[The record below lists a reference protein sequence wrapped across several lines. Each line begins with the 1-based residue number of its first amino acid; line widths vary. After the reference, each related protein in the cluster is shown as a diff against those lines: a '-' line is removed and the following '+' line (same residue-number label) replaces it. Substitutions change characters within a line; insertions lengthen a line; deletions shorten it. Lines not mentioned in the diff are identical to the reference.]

1 MKILWVNSS
10 FLDYRIPVYK
20 RLNELSGGN
29 FYIVYSRTMVPE
41 RIPQKIEAAIG
52 NHAIAIDGENQLCIG
67 KSDTLANK
75 NLRIPRPSGLYK
87 VIKEVN
93 PDIIIGE
100 GFFQWTPFA
109 LRYSITHRKPLF
121 IGYERT
127 KWTER
132 DCPKWRALYRKVVDE
147 FTRGYLCNGI
157 LTKEYL
163 MDELKVSEKKIT
175 TGTMS
180 ADSEGLAKASLSIS
194 PEERAAFKHSLG
206 LHEEGI
212 TFLYSGYLI
221 PRKGVD
227 YLLQA
232 WMKHIQ
238 TYPKD
243 QLLLVGGGELQES
256 LSKTYG
262 GEKSIHFMGTVMYDT
277 IYRYYNAADVFVI
290 PTLEDNWSLVVP
302 EAMACGLPV
311 ACSVYNGCYPE
322 LVHEGENGALFD
334 PLDVKSTVK
343 ALDYF
348 HYVDLEQQGAR
359 SIEIE
364 KQYNTERVAQNIFN
378 ALMADFK

>member
-52 NHAIAIDGENQLCIG
+52 NHAIAIDDKQLCIG

-75 NLRIPRPSGLYK
+75 NLKIPRPSGLYK
-87 VIKEVN
+87 AIKEVN

-132 DCPKWRALYRKVVDE
+132 DCPKWRALYRKVVDK

-194 PEERAAFKHSLG
+194 PAERAAFKHSLG

-212 TFLYSGYLI
+212 TYLYSGYLI
-221 PRKGVD
+221 PRKGVG

-243 QLLLVGGGELQES
+243 QLLLVGGGELQEF

-262 GEKSIHFMGTVMYDT
+262 GEKSIHFMGTVVYDT

-322 LVHEGENGALFD
+322 LVHEGENGSLFD

-378 ALMADFK
+378 ALVADFK

>member
-52 NHAIAIDGENQLCIG
+52 NHAIAIDDKQLCIG

-75 NLRIPRPSGLYK
+75 NLKIPRPSGLYK
-87 VIKEVN
+87 AIKEVN

-132 DCPKWRALYRKVVDE
+132 DCPKWRALYRKVVDK

-194 PEERAAFKHSLG
+194 PAERAAFKHSLG

-212 TFLYSGYLI
+212 TYLYSGYLI
-221 PRKGVD
+221 PRKGVG

-243 QLLLVGGGELQES
+243 QLLLVGGGELQEF

-262 GEKSIHFMGTVMYDT
+262 GEKSIHFMGTVVYDT

-322 LVHEGENGALFD
+322 LVHEGENGSLFD

-348 HYVDLEQQGAR
+348 HHVDLEQQGAR

-378 ALMADFK
+378 ALVADFK

>member
-52 NHAIAIDGENQLCIG
+52 SHAIAIDDKQLCIG

-75 NLRIPRPSGLYK
+75 NLKIPRPSGLYK
-87 VIKEVN
+87 AIKEVN

-132 DCPKWRALYRKVVDE
+132 DCPKWRALYRKVVDK

-212 TFLYSGYLI
+212 TYLYSGYLI

-262 GEKSIHFMGTVMYDT
+262 GEKSIHFMGTVVYDT

-348 HYVDLEQQGAR
+348 HHVDLEQQGAR

>member
-52 NHAIAIDGENQLCIG
+52 NHAIAIADKQLCIG

-75 NLRIPRPSGLYK
+75 NLKIPRPSGLYK
-87 VIKEVN
+87 AIKEVN

-132 DCPKWRALYRKVVDE
+132 DCPKWRALYRKVVDK

-348 HYVDLEQQGAR
+348 HHVDLEQQGAR

>member
-52 NHAIAIDGENQLCIG
+52 NHAIAINDKQLCIG

-75 NLRIPRPSGLYK
+75 NLKIPRPSGLYK
-87 VIKEVN
+87 AIKEVN

-132 DCPKWRALYRKVVDE
+132 DCPKWRALYRKVVDK

-194 PEERAAFKHSLG
+194 PAERAAFKHSLG

-212 TFLYSGYLI
+212 TYLYSGYLI
-221 PRKGVD
+221 PRKGVG

-243 QLLLVGGGELQES
+243 QLLLVGGGELQEF

-262 GEKSIHFMGTVMYDT
+262 GEKSIHFMGTVVYDT

-348 HYVDLEQQGAR
+348 HHVDLEQQGAR

-378 ALMADFK
+378 ALVADFK

>member
-1 MKILWVNSS
+1 MKVLWVNSS

-52 NHAIAIDGENQLCIG
+52 NHAIAIDDKQLCIG

-75 NLRIPRPSGLYK
+75 NLKIPRPSGLYK
-87 VIKEVN
+87 AIKEVN

-132 DCPKWRALYRKVVDE
+132 DCPKWRALYRKVVDK

-194 PEERAAFKHSLG
+194 PEERAAFRHSLG

-212 TFLYSGYLI
+212 TYLYSGYLI

-262 GEKSIHFMGTVMYDT
+262 GEKSIHFMGTVVYDT

-302 EAMACGLPV
+302 EAMACGLPI

-348 HYVDLEQQGAR
+348 HHVDLEQQGAR
-359 SIEIE
+359 SVEIE

>member
-52 NHAIAIDGENQLCIG
+52 NHAIAIDDKQLCIG

-75 NLRIPRPSGLYK
+75 NLKIPRPSGLYK

-132 DCPKWRALYRKVVDE
+132 DCPKWRALYRKVVDK

-163 MDELKVSEKKIT
+163 MDELRVSEKKIT

-212 TFLYSGYLI
+212 TYLYSGYLI

-262 GEKSIHFMGTVMYDT
+262 GEKSIHFMGTVVYDT

-302 EAMACGLPV
+302 EAMACSLPI

-348 HYVDLEQQGAR
+348 HHVDLEQQGAR

>member
-132 DCPKWRALYRKVVDE
+132 DCPKWRALYRKVVDK

-262 GEKSIHFMGTVMYDT
+262 REKSIYFMGTVVYDT

>member
-41 RIPQKIEAAIG
+41 RIPYKIEAAIG

-132 DCPKWRALYRKVVDE
+132 DCPKWRALYRKVVDK

-262 GEKSIHFMGTVMYDT
+262 REKSIYFMGTVVYDT

-343 ALDYF
+343 ALEYF
-348 HYVDLEQQGAR
+348 HHVDLDQQGAR

>member
-52 NHAIAIDGENQLCIG
+52 NHAIAIDDKQLCIG

-75 NLRIPRPSGLYK
+75 NLKIPRPSGLYK
-87 VIKEVN
+87 AIKEVN

-132 DCPKWRALYRKVVDE
+132 DCPKWRALYRKVVDK

-194 PEERAAFKHSLG
+194 PEERAAFKRSLG

-212 TFLYSGYLI
+212 TYLYSGYLI

-262 GEKSIHFMGTVMYDT
+262 GEKSIHFMGTVVYDT

-348 HYVDLEQQGAR
+348 HHVDLEQQGAR

>member
-52 NHAIAIDGENQLCIG
+52 NHAIAIADKQLCIG

-75 NLRIPRPSGLYK
+75 NLKIPRPSGLYK
-87 VIKEVN
+87 AIKEVN

-132 DCPKWRALYRKVVDE
+132 DCPKWRALYRKVVDK

-180 ADSEGLAKASLSIS
+180 ADSEGLTKASLSIS

-212 TFLYSGYLI
+212 TYLYSGYLI

-262 GEKSIHFMGTVMYDT
+262 GEKSIHFMGTVVYDT

-348 HYVDLEQQGAR
+348 HHVDLEQQGAR

>member
-132 DCPKWRALYRKVVDE
+132 DCPKWRALYRKVVDK

-194 PEERAAFKHSLG
+194 PEERVAFKHSLG

-262 GEKSIHFMGTVMYDT
+262 EEKSIHFMGTVVYDT

-348 HYVDLEQQGAR
+348 HHVDLDQQGAR

-364 KQYNTERVAQNIFN
+364 KQYNTERIAQNIFN

>member
-41 RIPQKIEAAIG
+41 RIPYKIEAAIG

-87 VIKEVN
+87 AIKEVN

-132 DCPKWRALYRKVVDE
+132 DCPKWRALYRKVVDK

-212 TFLYSGYLI
+212 TYLYSGYLI

-262 GEKSIHFMGTVMYDT
+262 GEKSIHFMGTVVYDT

-348 HYVDLEQQGAR
+348 HHVDLEQQGAR

>member
-132 DCPKWRALYRKVVDE
+132 DCPKWRALYRKVVDK

-348 HYVDLEQQGAR
+348 HHVDLDQQGAR

>member
-52 NHAIAIDGENQLCIG
+52 NHAIAIADKQLCIG

-75 NLRIPRPSGLYK
+75 NLKIPRPSGLYK
-87 VIKEVN
+87 AIKEVN

-132 DCPKWRALYRKVVDE
+132 DCPKWRALYRKVVDK
-147 FTRGYLCNGI
+147 FTRGYLCNGV

-212 TFLYSGYLI
+212 TYLYSGYLI

-262 GEKSIHFMGTVMYDT
+262 GEKSIHFMGTVVYDT

-348 HYVDLEQQGAR
+348 HHVDLEQQGAR

>member
-1 MKILWVNSS
+1 MKVLWVNSS

-52 NHAIAIDGENQLCIG
+52 NHAIAIDDKQLCIG

-75 NLRIPRPSGLYK
+75 NLKIPRPSGLYK
-87 VIKEVN
+87 AIKEVN

-132 DCPKWRALYRKVVDE
+132 DCPKWRALYRKVVDK

-194 PEERAAFKHSLG
+194 PEERAAFRHSLG

-212 TFLYSGYLI
+212 TYLYSGYLI

-262 GEKSIHFMGTVMYDT
+262 GEKSIHFMGTVVYDT

-302 EAMACGLPV
+302 EAMACGLPI

-348 HYVDLEQQGAR
+348 HHVDLEQQGAR
-359 SIEIE
+359 SVEIE

-378 ALMADFK
+378 ALMTDFK

>member
-41 RIPQKIEAAIG
+41 RIPYKIEAAIG

-132 DCPKWRALYRKVVDE
+132 DCPKWRALYRKVVDK

-180 ADSEGLAKASLSIS
+180 ADSEGLTKASLSIS

-212 TFLYSGYLI
+212 TYLYSGYLI

-262 GEKSIHFMGTVMYDT
+262 GEKSIHFMGTVVYDT

-348 HYVDLEQQGAR
+348 HHVDLEQQGAR

>member
-52 NHAIAIDGENQLCIG
+52 NHAIAIDDKQLCIG

-75 NLRIPRPSGLYK
+75 NLKIPRPSGLYK

-109 LRYSITHRKPLF
+109 LRYSITHCKPLF

-132 DCPKWRALYRKVVDE
+132 DCPKWRALYRKVVDK
-147 FTRGYLCNGI
+147 FTRGYLCNGV

-212 TFLYSGYLI
+212 TYLYSGYLI

-262 GEKSIHFMGTVMYDT
+262 GEKSIHFMGTVVYDT

-348 HYVDLEQQGAR
+348 HHVDLEQQGAR

>member
-52 NHAIAIDGENQLCIG
+52 NHAIAIADKQLCIG

-75 NLRIPRPSGLYK
+75 NLKIPRPSGLYK
-87 VIKEVN
+87 AIKEVN

-132 DCPKWRALYRKVVDE
+132 DCPKWRALYRKVVDK

>member
-41 RIPQKIEAAIG
+41 RIPYKIEAAIG

-132 DCPKWRALYRKVVDE
+132 DCPKWRALYRKVVDK

>member
-52 NHAIAIDGENQLCIG
+52 NHAIAIADKQLCIG

-75 NLRIPRPSGLYK
+75 NLKIPRPSGLYK
-87 VIKEVN
+87 AIKEVN

-132 DCPKWRALYRKVVDE
+132 DCPKWRALYRKVVDK

-212 TFLYSGYLI
+212 TYLYSGYLI

-262 GEKSIHFMGTVMYDT
+262 GEKSIHFMGTVVYDT

-348 HYVDLEQQGAR
+348 HHVDLEQQGAR

>member
-41 RIPQKIEAAIG
+41 RIPYKIEAAIG

-132 DCPKWRALYRKVVDE
+132 DCPKWRALYRKVVDK

-194 PEERAAFKHSLG
+194 PEERVAFKHSLG

-262 GEKSIHFMGTVMYDT
+262 EEKSIHFMGTVVYDT

-348 HYVDLEQQGAR
+348 HHVDLDQQGAR

>member
-52 NHAIAIDGENQLCIG
+52 NHAIAIDDKQLCIG

-75 NLRIPRPSGLYK
+75 NLKIPRPSGLYK

-109 LRYSITHRKPLF
+109 LRYSITHCKPLF

-132 DCPKWRALYRKVVDE
+132 DCPKWRALYRKVVDK
-147 FTRGYLCNGI
+147 FTRGYLCNGV

-212 TFLYSGYLI
+212 TYLYSGYLI

-262 GEKSIHFMGTVMYDT
+262 GEKSIHFMGTVVYDT

-348 HYVDLEQQGAR
+348 HHVDLEQQGAR

-378 ALMADFK
+378 ALVVDFK

>member
-52 NHAIAIDGENQLCIG
+52 NHAIAIDDKQLCIG

-75 NLRIPRPSGLYK
+75 NLKIPRPSGLYK

-109 LRYSITHRKPLF
+109 LRYSITHCKPLF

-132 DCPKWRALYRKVVDE
+132 DCPKWRALYRKVVDK
-147 FTRGYLCNGI
+147 FTRGYLCNGV

-212 TFLYSGYLI
+212 TYLYSGYLI

-262 GEKSIHFMGTVMYDT
+262 GEKSIHFMGTVVYDT
-277 IYRYYNAADVFVI
+277 IYRYYNVADVFVI

-348 HYVDLEQQGAR
+348 HHVDLEQQGAR

>member
-41 RIPQKIEAAIG
+41 RIPYKIEAAIG

-132 DCPKWRALYRKVVDE
+132 DCPKWRALYRKVVDK

-163 MDELKVSEKKIT
+163 MDELKVSKKKIT

-194 PEERAAFKHSLG
+194 PEERVAFKHSLG

-262 GEKSIHFMGTVMYDT
+262 EEKSIHFMGTVVYDT

-348 HYVDLEQQGAR
+348 HHVDLDQQGAR

>member
-41 RIPQKIEAAIG
+41 RIPYKIEAAIG

-262 GEKSIHFMGTVMYDT
+262 REKSIYFMGTVVYDT

-348 HYVDLEQQGAR
+348 HHVDLDQQGAR

>member
-41 RIPQKIEAAIG
+41 RIPQKIETAIG
-52 NHAIAIDGENQLCIG
+52 NHAIAIDDKQLCIG

-75 NLRIPRPSGLYK
+75 NLKIPRPSGLYK
-87 VIKEVN
+87 AIKKVN

-132 DCPKWRALYRKVVDE
+132 DCPKWRALYRKVVDK

-212 TFLYSGYLI
+212 TYLYSGYLI

-262 GEKSIHFMGTVMYDT
+262 GEKSIHFMGTVVYDT

-348 HYVDLEQQGAR
+348 HHVDLEQQGAR

>member
-52 NHAIAIDGENQLCIG
+52 NHAIAIADKQLCIG

-75 NLRIPRPSGLYK
+75 NLKIPRPSGLYK
-87 VIKEVN
+87 AIKEVN

-194 PEERAAFKHSLG
+194 TEERAAFKHSLG

-262 GEKSIHFMGTVMYDT
+262 REKSIYFMGTVVYDT

-348 HYVDLEQQGAR
+348 HHVDLDQQGAR

>member
-52 NHAIAIDGENQLCIG
+52 NHAIAIADKQLCIG

-75 NLRIPRPSGLYK
+75 NLKIPRPSGLYK
-87 VIKEVN
+87 AIKEVN

-132 DCPKWRALYRKVVDE
+132 DCPKWRALYRKVVDK

-262 GEKSIHFMGTVMYDT
+262 GEKSIHFMGTVVYDT

-348 HYVDLEQQGAR
+348 HHVDLDQQGAR

>member
-132 DCPKWRALYRKVVDE
+132 DCPKWRALYRKVVDK

-262 GEKSIHFMGTVMYDT
+262 REKSIYFMGTVVYDT

-348 HYVDLEQQGAR
+348 HHVDLDQQGAR

-378 ALMADFK
+378 ALVADFK

>member
-132 DCPKWRALYRKVVDE
+132 DCPKWRALYRKVVDK

-348 HYVDLEQQGAR
+348 HHVDLEQQGAR

>member
-52 NHAIAIDGENQLCIG
+52 NHAIAIADKQLCIG

-75 NLRIPRPSGLYK
+75 NLKIPRPSGLYK
-87 VIKEVN
+87 AIKEVN

-132 DCPKWRALYRKVVDE
+132 DCPKWRALYRKVVDK

-212 TFLYSGYLI
+212 TYLYSGYLI
-221 PRKGVD
+221 PRKGVN

-262 GEKSIHFMGTVMYDT
+262 GEKSIHFMGTVVYDT

-348 HYVDLEQQGAR
+348 HHVDLEQQGAR

>member
-262 GEKSIHFMGTVMYDT
+262 REKSIYFMGTVVYDT

>member
-132 DCPKWRALYRKVVDE
+132 DCPKWRALYRKVVDK

>member
-52 NHAIAIDGENQLCIG
+52 NHAIAIADKQLCIG

-75 NLRIPRPSGLYK
+75 NLKIPRPSGLYK
-87 VIKEVN
+87 AIKEVN

-262 GEKSIHFMGTVMYDT
+262 REKSIYFMGTVVYDT

-348 HYVDLEQQGAR
+348 HHVDLDQQGAR

>member
-52 NHAIAIDGENQLCIG
+52 NHAIAIADKQLCIG

-75 NLRIPRPSGLYK
+75 NLKIPRPSGLYK
-87 VIKEVN
+87 AIKGVN

-262 GEKSIHFMGTVMYDT
+262 REKSIYFMGTVVYDT

-348 HYVDLEQQGAR
+348 HHVDLDQQGAR

>member
-132 DCPKWRALYRKVVDE
+132 DCPKWRVLYRKVVDK

-348 HYVDLEQQGAR
+348 HHVDLEQQGAR

>member
-20 RLNELSGGN
+20 RLNELSEGN
-29 FYIVYSRTMVPE
+29 FYIVYSRTMVPG

-52 NHAIAIDGENQLCIG
+52 SHAIAIDDKQLCIG

-75 NLRIPRPSGLYK
+75 NLKIPRPSGLYK
-87 VIKEVN
+87 VIKEVK
-93 PDIIIGE
+93 PDVIVGE

-132 DCPKWRALYRKVVDE
+132 NCPKWRALYRKIVDK
-147 FTRGYLCNGI
+147 FIRGYLCNGT

-163 MDELKVSEKKIT
+163 MDELKVSENKIT

-180 ADSEGLAKASLSIS
+180 ADSEGLAKASFAIS
-194 PEERAAFKHSLG
+194 PEERAAFKYSLG

-212 TFLYSGYLI
+212 IYLYSGYLI

-227 YLLQA
+227 YLLKA
-232 WMKHIQ
+232 WMEHIK

-243 QLLLVGGGELQES
+243 QLLLVGGGELQET
-256 LSKTYG
+256 LAKTYEA
-262 GEKSIHFMGTVMYDT
+262 EKSIHFMGTVVYDT
-277 IYRYYNAADVFVI
+277 IYQYYNIADVFVI

-302 EAMACGLPV
+302 EAMACGLPI
-311 ACSVYNGCYPE
+311 ACSIYNGCYPE
-322 LVHEGENGALFD
+322 LVHEGRNGTLFD
-334 PLDVKSTVK
+334 PLEVKSTVK

-348 HYVDLEQQGAR
+348 HHVDLKLQGAR
-359 SIEIE
+359 SVEIE
-364 KQYNTERVAQNIFN
+364 KQFNTERVSQNIFN